1 VNNRWEMLAVIV
13 VTRTSIGFQFQT
25 IASVAPF
32 LVDDLRLTYA
42 QLGLLMGLY
51 LLPGAVI
58 SLPGGVLGQ
67 RFGSRRVALWA
78 LGLMAGGGLVTA
90 QSPGFAL
97 ACSGRIV
104 SGVGGILL
112 NLLLAKMVSDWF
124 RGKEIATAMG
134 VMLSAWPFGIAMA
147 LLSLGPLG
155 AATSWRAS
163 VQVTVA
169 AALASVALLAWL
181 YRDPPDLPAA
191 DGGPLTLALPTRVL
205 GLAVIAGL
213 GWALLNAGLIVLVS
227 FAPAYLISA
236 GASVARAGSLVS
248 LALWVSLPSVP
259 LGGYLADR
267 VRRPNLLIVAG
278 SLATALPM
286 ALLPLLPGP
295 ALWLALAGL
304 LIGGAPG
311 VFMALLPKA
320 VDPEHLATSLG
331 VFYTVYYL
339 ATAAAQPLAGLA
351 RDLAGTP
358 AMPLYVA
365 ALLMAASAVTVGP
378 FRWLERRPVAIGR
391 V

>member
-1 VNNRWEMLAVIV
+1 MLAVIFL
-13 VTRTSIGFQFQT
+13 TRTSMGFQFQS

-67 RFGSRRVALWA
+67 RFGSRRVALWG

-97 ACSGRIV
+97 ACAGRIV

-134 VMLSAWPFGIAMA
+134 VMLSAWPFGIALA

-155 AATSWRAS
+155 AAASWRAS

-169 AALASVALLAWL
+169 AALASLALLAWL
-181 YRDPPDLPAA
+181 YRDPPDLPSGA
-191 DGGPLTLALPTRVL
+191 DGGRLDLRLPARVL

-236 GASVARAGSLVS
+236 GTSVARAGSLVS
-248 LALWVSLPSVP
+248 LTLWVSLPSVP

-339 ATAAAQPLAGLA
+339 VTAAAQPLAGFA
-351 RDLAGTP
+351 RDYSASP

-365 ALLMAASAVTVGP
+365 AALMAATVLTIGP
-378 FRWLERRPVAIGR
+378 FRWLERRPVVVGR

>member
-1 VNNRWEMLAVIV
+1 MLAVIF
-13 VTRTSIGFQFQT
+13 VTRTSMGFQFQS

-67 RFGSRRVALWA
+67 RFGSRRVALWG

-97 ACSGRIV
+97 ACAGRIV
-104 SGVGGILL
+104 SGVGAILL

-134 VMLSAWPFGIAMA
+134 VMLSAWPFGIALA

-155 AATSWRAS
+155 AAASWRAS

-169 AALASVALLAWL
+169 LAVASLALLAWL

-191 DGGPLTLALPTRVL
+191 EGGPLTLALPARAW
-205 GLAVIAGL
+205 GLAVIAGS

-248 LALWVSLPSVP
+248 LTLWVSLASVP
-259 LGGYLADR
+259 LGGYLADH
-267 VRRPNLLIVAG
+267 VRRPNLVIVAG
-278 SLATALPM
+278 ALATALSM

-331 VFYTVYYL
+331 VFYTVFYL
-339 ATAAAQPLAGLA
+339 VTAAAQPLAGFT
-351 RDLAGTP
+351 RDLTGTA

-365 ALLMAASAVTVGP
+365 ALMMAVSTITIGP
-378 FRWLERRPVAIGR
+378 FRWLERRPVVVAR